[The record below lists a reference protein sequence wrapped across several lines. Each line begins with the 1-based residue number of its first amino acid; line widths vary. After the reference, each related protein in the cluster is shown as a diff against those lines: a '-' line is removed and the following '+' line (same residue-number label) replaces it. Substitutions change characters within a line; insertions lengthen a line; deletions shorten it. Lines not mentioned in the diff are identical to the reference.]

1 MSIKGQVHSLTI
13 DLEIPYFDSL
23 KHLLKR
29 QWVNYNQ
36 ISYGTSRDEGNKN
49 HMIDMAVMPING
61 KSLKIFSQEQI
72 DRWP

>member
-1 MSIKGQVHSLTI
+1 MELPGVKETKICPNRP
-13 DLEIPYFDSL
+13 D
-23 KHLLKR
+23 
-29 QWVNYNQ
+29 
-36 ISYGTSRDEGNKN
+36 